1 MIHPYHSAR
10 HQKNQVFLS
19 FFINKNYELSSSFS
33 TGFLCTEYIDT
44 LYQIEFPYQKI
55 KRRASFKNHPIPS
68 VYKKRIHQFHILFY
82 IICRYFSGR
91 ITSHIPFFLTV
102 VIERDR
108 IKENNMTRRKNTYEE
123 NTLRTLRRTH
133 SRSWRTGTCRRM
145 RGRRVRAA
153 AKTGSSLLYR
163 QCERILRCQRR
174 TGHTQ
179 HAARNLRML

>member
-1 MIHPYHSAR
+1 MILLISQYEYLAFMIHPYHSAR

-82 IICRYFSGR
+82 I
-91 ITSHIPFFLTV
+91 
-102 VIERDR
+102 
-108 IKENNMTRRKNTYEE
+108 
-123 NTLRTLRRTH
+123 
-133 SRSWRTGTCRRM
+133 
-145 RGRRVRAA
+145 
-153 AKTGSSLLYR
+153 
-163 QCERILRCQRR
+163 
-174 TGHTQ
+174 
-179 HAARNLRML
+179 